1 MTILLEHGPLPE
13 RGTVHLAI
21 QRDFTI
27 HVTAEEARR
36 QVDRWLFDQV
46 SYMMTAEAP
55 TLVLSECVVWRVP
68 AVLTAPHVG
77 RVGAVGAVD
86 VDVQTG
92 QMNVTP
98 ERIAAFQQAGIELG
112 KRLPPYQGGRQL
124 PSAYWAKE
132 LRSTRSSCGVA

>member
-1 MTILLEHGPLPE
+1 MTILLEHDLLPD
-13 RGTVHLAI
+13 RGTVHFAI

-27 HVTAEEARR
+27 HVTAEEARQ

-55 TLVLSECVVWRVP
+55 TLVLGEHVVWRVP
-68 AVLTAPHVG
+68 AILTAPHVG
-77 RVGAVGAVD
+77 RAGAVGSVD

-98 ERIAAFQQAGIELG
+98 ERIAALQQAGIELG
-112 KRLPPYQGGRQL
+112 KRLPPYQAVRPL
-124 PSAYWAKE
+124 PSAYWAQE
-132 LRSTRSSCGVA
+132 LRATAKTCGVA

>member
-1 MTILLEHGPLPE
+1 MTIILEHDLLPE

-55 TLVLSECVVWRVP
+55 TLVLSECIVWRVP